1 MTYTKP
7 VTAFSLAN
15 GKHLCSLCLFSSLGI
30 LLKIG
35 PPNILQ
41 ATLLPQNERIL
52 CNYCRVRTLG
62 KEKSII
68 TVNNDNN
75 TTPDVLVLF
84 TFSKCFQVR
93 DLT

>member
-1 MTYTKP
+1 
-7 VTAFSLAN
+7 VFSLPVFF
-15 GKHLCSLCLFSSLGI
+15 LRI

-62 KEKSII
+62 KEKSTI

-84 TFSKCFQVR
+84 TFSKCFQVH